1 MIDPYDFDFYSGGSM
16 AVYNPSTSFADSDS
30 WVDTP
35 SYGGGWDNYDM
46 PNFSTPGSSGAS
58 FSPSAYMS
66 DIMGPPTPS
75 FSPPTPSFSM
85 SGFNS
90 TMDPFAGVY
99 GPQAVF
105 NPALG
110 VGNLVS
116 SDKGTTK
123 EKTSWYQE
131 PMLWVGL
138 AGVMASIYGAEKN
151 LEAQQDEADKARAH
165 SDRQLN
171 KSIAANAALQSE
183 RLNQGGGSIDTSGST
198 NALSYGGIV

>member
-1 MIDPYDFDFYSGGSM
+1 
-16 AVYNPSTSFADSDS
+16 
-30 WVDTP
+30 
-35 SYGGGWDNYDM
+35 
-46 PNFSTPGSSGAS
+46 
-58 FSPSAYMS
+58 
-66 DIMGPPTPS
+66 
-75 FSPPTPSFSM
+75 
-85 SGFNS
+85 
-90 TMDPFAGVY
+90 MDPFAGVY

-138 AGVMASIYGAEKN
+138 AGVMASIYGAEKS